1 MPRRAPSR
9 RPIDDLPTPIIPIN
23 TIERSPSRDTMAGA
37 GLLFVDFC
45 AAISVIYVV
54 LYPWKSVPM
63 AFAAIV

>member
-1 MPRRAPSR
+1 M
-9 RPIDDLPTPIIPIN
+9 
-23 TIERSPSRDTMAGA
+23 MAGA